1 MKFELH
7 GGAVYLSGGPVTKHA
22 VSYEDGR
29 PCEMSGSFNGEWAIH
44 ESNVIVLQIGCSVVR
59 LVVGAET
66 ADSIA
71 YRAGWEKAAGQRRKV
86 CPKSFRS
93 DAERDGWVDCW
104 AERAA

>member
-29 PCEMSGSFNGEWAIH
+29 PCEMSGSFKGEWSLH
-44 ESNVIVLQIGCSVVR
+44 VTNVIVLQIGCSVVH
-59 LVVGAET
+59 LKVGAET

-71 YRAGWEKAAGQRRKV
+71 YRAGWEKAAGQRRRV